1 MSLIKELLEI
11 LTPEQQKEII
21 RDFKEWSGGWSPDEA
36 DSTMKKEYIANAL
49 PSKFNAKE
57 VEKFLMM
64 EEKKELKILSVFI
77 PANIYAGK
85 YYDHRTIR
93 VYVLA
98 QDDNEAA
105 QLINDN
111 KKSVIEHISKKRIS
125 GKPAVPAKNPEK
137 NIFFKNK
144 YATDPAT
151 VSGSG
156 VTVLTSSGFKQV
168 KTLNGRLIESIDIK
182 DLSSGFIKSPKAKE
196 KVKDVTA
203 GKETVIVNNK
213 EYTSI
218 LNRAI
223 EHTNLKKGMVVLAS
237 YNKYNQGAH
246 IYEILGFTGTDKKYG
261 DGGVKF
267 NSVKEVMD
275 SEGVKTLDEL
285 EEKQNENEYGFHTY
299 MVVKDLDD
307 NEEGPWFY
315 LFEGKWS
322 SGSGAEP
329 LSFWLMEEV

>member
-64 EEKKELKILSVFI
+64 E
-77 PANIYAGK
+77 
-85 YYDHRTIR
+85 
-93 VYVLA
+93 
-98 QDDNEAA
+98 
-105 QLINDN
+105 
-111 KKSVIEHISKKRIS
+111 
-125 GKPAVPAKNPEK
+125 
-137 NIFFKNK
+137 
-144 YATDPAT
+144 
-151 VSGSG
+151 
-156 VTVLTSSGFKQV
+156 
-168 KTLNGRLIESIDIK
+168 SIDIK
-182 DLSSGFIKSPKAKE
+182 DLSSGFIKSPKAKK

-203 GKETVIVNNK
+203 GKDTVALKNKK
-213 EYTSI
+213 EYQSTGKALKHI
-218 LNRAI
+218 DI
-223 EHTNLKKGMVVLAS
+223 KKGMVVLAS
-237 YNKYNQGAH
+237 YDKYNQGAH